1 MKKPA
6 VGTIEA
12 FFSGK
17 KLPRKLKKTVLAYQR
32 KYKDGYVPNI
42 AFDMMQKE
50 LATLQV
56 GE

>member
-6 VGTIEA
+6 VITIEA

-17 KLPRKLKKTVLAYQR
+17 KLPRKPKKTVLAYQR

-42 AFDMMQKE
+42 AFAMMQKE
-50 LATLQV
+50 LASLS
-56 GE
+56 GDE